1 VAQIIPKTQIA
12 IVGAGIGGL
21 ALAHALHKLDF
32 KVTLLEQSP
41 ELSEIGSGISIWE
54 NGLQA
59 LASIGLRKAV
69 EARGLAWPNYEIH
82 RPGKRVILRNN
93 TILSL
98 DGQTAPLMVKRGALF
113 RELLNALPSS
123 IKILTGFKLHNI
135 SDSILKAEDSRSLS
149 AELIIGADGAHSV
162 VRRSLSN
169 QTPQFRQQI
178 CFRGIA
184 SNVADGDWKAAEVYD
199 ERDHRFGYFRLPDNQ
214 VYWFDITDSEEPRKD
229 FAALRANVK
238 KLSPFIASLIKA
250 TPPDSILC
258 HPIEDMTPVT
268 KPHKSITLIGDA
280 AHPMQPSL
288 GQGAC
293 LALEDAIVLADCLG
307 KDRQDFAKSIQS
319 YLSLRK
325 RRWKSYYAMCQQL
338 GTGSLDKG
346 VWGRRLALM
355 RMVHT
360 PDWSLSLFGRHIFSF
375 KHRNITF

>member
-1 VAQIIPKTQIA
+1 MIPQTQIA

-21 ALAHALHKLDF
+21 ALAHAVHKLGF
-32 KVTLLEQSP
+32 KVTLLEQST

-59 LASIGLRKAV
+59 LTSIGLRKAV
-69 EARGLAWPNYEIH
+69 EARGLAWSNYEIH

-93 TILSL
+93 TLLSL

-113 RELLNALPSS
+113 GELLNALPSS
-123 IKILTGFKLHNI
+123 IKILTGFKLLNI
-135 SDSILKAEDSRSLS
+135 SDNILTAEDGRSLS

-162 VRRSLSN
+162 VRRSLSAK
-169 QTPQFRQQI
+169 TPQFRQQI
-178 CFRGIA
+178 CFRGIT
-184 SNVADGDWKAAEVYD
+184 SNVADCDWNAAEVYD

-214 VYWFDITDSEEPRKD
+214 VYWFDITDSEQPQRD
-229 FAALRANVK
+229 FAAHRASVK
-238 KLSPFIASLIKA
+238 NLSPFIASLIEA
-250 TPPDSILC
+250 TPPASILC

-268 KPHKSITLIGDA
+268 KLHKSITLIGDA

-293 LALEDAIVLADCLG
+293 LALEDAVVLADCLR
-307 KDRQDFAKSIQS
+307 KSRQDYAKAIQT
-319 YLSLRK
+319 YMSLRT
-325 RRWKSYYAMCQQL
+325 RRWKFYYTMCQQL
-338 GTGSLDKG
+338 GTGTLDKG
-346 VWGRRLALM
+346 LWGRRLALM